1 MDAESVASRRAALSA
16 WAERLLAARGYT
28 RSDLRWSALSG
39 DASFRRF
46 YRVHLA
52 RVHLAGPTPGPR
64 ALIAMD
70 APPATENNA
79 QFVRLSVRFREHG
92 VQVPE
97 VIEADLERGFLL
109 VEDLGD
115 TLYADV
121 YGTSARTLA
130 LEAALEMLIRIHVMD
145 NSDGLV
151 PPYTVERFR
160 DELGLFTD
168 WLIGGLLGIT
178 PDRAVRDLLARSWRC
193 LIDNTRMQ
201 PQRCVHRDFH
211 SRNLLFRDGAAAA
224 VDFQD
229 ALWGPLS
236 YDLVSLLR
244 DCYVRFDEEDV
255 VRWRLRY
262 LALADAAGIARNY
275 DPDLFAQQFDRTG
288 VQRHLKAIGIFA
300 RLHLRDG
307 KGGYLP
313 VIPSVLEQL
322 VDVTARDPELSA
334 LGDWLTTVVQP
345 AAARRIEALTAQ
357 PGAPA

>member
-1 MDAESVASRRAALSA
+1 VHVARSR
-16 WAERLLAARGYT
+16 
-28 RSDLRWSALSG
+28 SG
-39 DASFRRF
+39 
-46 YRVHLA
+46 
-52 RVHLAGPTPGPR
+52 PE

-79 QFVRLSVRFREHG
+79 QFVRLSARFREHG

-97 VIEADLERGFLL
+97 VVAADLERGFLL

-115 TLYADV
+115 ALYARV
-121 YGTSARTLA
+121 YETSARTHA
-130 LEAALEMLIRIHVMD
+130 LEAALEMLIRIQAMD
-145 NSDGLV
+145 NADGLV
-151 PPYTVERFR
+151 PPYSVERFR

-178 PDRAVRDLLARSWRC
+178 PGRAVRDLLARSWRC
-193 LIDNTRMQ
+193 LIDNTQVQ

-211 SRNLLFRDGAAAA
+211 SRNLLLRDGTTAA

-229 ALWGPLS
+229 ALWGPFS

-244 DCYVRFDEEDV
+244 DCYVRFEEDEIA
-255 VRWRLRY
+255 RWRLRY
-262 LALADAAGIARNY
+262 LVLADAAGIVRNY
-275 DPDLFAQQFDRTG
+275 DPHLFAQQFDRTG

-307 KGGYLP
+307 KDAYLP

-334 LGDWLTTVVQP
+334 LGDWLVTAVQP
-345 AAARRIEALTAQ
+345 AAARRIEALTA
-357 PGAPA
+357 